1 MKHSSTREL
10 HAYWNE
16 RRGARAAPERG
27 DIEPGAIRKALG
39 DTFILASD
47 PTRGYAFRLAGTR
60 VCALFGREL
69 RGESFAALWDRAG
82 RAAVRELLSVVAGET
97 TGIVAGAS
105 GRTAERFAAD
115 LELVLLPLAHRGQ
128 SHTRMIGALAP
139 LAAPLWLGASRL
151 EWITLGHLR
160 HLAPSLDSAGAP
172 RFVAAPGRIEPRSGL
187 VVYPGGRA

>member
-16 RRGARAAPERG
+16 RRGARTAPERG

-47 PTRGYAFRLAGTR
+47 PTRGYVFRLAGTR

-69 RGESFAALWDRAG
+69 RGESFAALWARSG
-82 RAAVRELLSVVAGET
+82 RAPVRDLLGVIASEA
-97 TGIVAGAS
+97 TGVVAGAS
-105 GRTAERFAAD
+105 GRTREGFATD
-115 LELVLLPLAHRGQ
+115 LELLLLPLTHRGQ
-128 SHTRMIGALAP
+128 NNARMIGALAP
-139 LAAPLWLGASRL
+139 LTAPVWLGASRL
-151 EWITLGHLR
+151 ESIDLGHLR
-160 HLAPSLDSAGAP
+160 HLAPTLDGAGVP